1 VLDVGC
7 GNGRFAAFLARRG
20 ARFGYL
26 GIDASPPL
34 LERARARRLPVG
46 SASYR
51 CADFVETPPGD
62 CIPPR
67 GFSLVV
73 LCGVL
78 HHVPGREQRL
88 RLLRALAA
96 RLRPGGLL
104 ALTSWQFEA
113 VQRFSKRLLAWEDF
127 NRSARDPIDLSQLEP
142 GDHLLPW
149 GEPGAESGRALRY
162 CHFTNDTEMREL
174 LAEAS
179 LECVD
184 VFSADGREG
193 NLNRYFLVRSGG

>member
-7 GNGRFAAFLARRG
+7 GNGRFAAFLAGRGRRF
-20 ARFGYL
+20 RYL
-26 GIDASPPL
+26 GIDASPAL
-34 LERARARRLPVG
+34 LERARERRLPVG
-46 SASYR
+46 TASYR
-51 CADFVETPPGD
+51 CADFLETPPD
-62 CIPPR
+62 ECLPPR
-67 GFSLVV
+67 SFSLVA
-73 LCGVL
+73 LFGVL

-113 VQRFSKRLLAWEDF
+113 FRRFRDRLLAWEDF

-149 GEPGAESGRALRY
+149 GEPGAPSGRALRF
-162 CHFTNDTEMREL
+162 CHFTDDTEMGGL

-179 LECVD
+179 LDCVAA
-184 VFSADGREG
+184 FSADGREG
-193 NLNRYFLVRSGG
+193 NLNRYFTLRSRG